1 MSPFEL
7 IRVREPRRTLRG
19 LVISALLAPGLLVA
33 SPSAPA
39 QAQGW
44 VWQVP
49 ALAEGNFNVVPT
61 PAGGVIWMV
70 PSGALTPH
78 LSGGYDWTTVGVPS
92 DQAST
97 FILGTRFTEVIAG
110 IIPPGLRRATRP

>member
-1 MSPFEL
+1 MSPPEL
-7 IRVREPRRTLRG
+7 IRVRAPRRTLRG
-19 LVISALLAPGLLVA
+19 LVLSALLAPGLLVA

-39 QAQGW
+39 HAQGW

-70 PSGALTPH
+70 PTGGLTPH
-78 LSGGYDWTTVGVPS
+78 RSDAYDPTTVGIPS
-92 DQAST
+92 AQASA
-97 FILGTRFTEVIAG
+97 FILGTRYTEVLAG
-110 IIPPGLRRATRP
+110 VIPPGLRRATPP